1 MNFINLHTVSC
12 EVINISNFSVP
23 LKNKSELKLKNNN
36 SRYKKTNVYY
46 SIFLM
51 YCLKLIY
58 SIRHNE

>member
-36 SRYKKTNVYY
+36 SRYNKTNVYY
-46 SIFLM
+46 SIF
-51 YCLKLIY
+51 
-58 SIRHNE
+58 